1 MNPMKRIGLILCL
14 FIVNTAF
21 SQSTTVVNYKATTA
35 AIANPERGFYKHT
48 ETTATNYIPLDESEL
63 VSYRLKNNNTLVLR
77 IFYLEKFLNAPIDA
91 KYLNAIKTDFA
102 TIRKAGLKCI
112 VRFAYTRTTNGQ
124 RDASKKLMLQHIA
137 QLQPLF
143 EANADVIALVQA
155 GFIGTWGEW
164 FYTTHFGMAPT
175 STDYANRK
183 DIMEA
188 LLTVVPKNR
197 MVQFRTPFFKQKMYQ
212 VSPVSQEQAYTETAI
227 ARTGHFNDCFL
238 SDETDNGTFSNV
250 NTESPYLEAETR
262 FVPMGGETCDPNTVR
277 SNCTTALDEM
287 NRFHYSFLNVDY
299 NAGVLTK
306 FKNDKCFGEI
316 GNRLGYR
323 FELKSAE
330 FPNQL
335 AASERLHCSLTIVNT
350 GFATP
355 FNKKVVRLIL
365 RNKEDRKEYP
375 IALATDPRF
384 WEKDKEHQLMYDLDI
399 PATLPSGTY
408 DLLLH
413 IADEDS
419 RLSSRPE
426 YAIQLAN
433 VGTWESRTG
442 YNKLLHSVVITAPN
456 ATKLPPVSVS
466 SAPSIGPT
474 PADEILTIEAIDVAS
489 FEIIFYNSIGEK
501 VQVYKINQTSTK
513 SVFATKN
520 LPDGTY
526 LIELKKDGASEFLK
540 AVIEH

>member
-1 MNPMKRIGLILCL
+1 MKRIGFILSL
-14 FIVNTAF
+14 FIVSTAF
-21 SQSTTVVNYKATTA
+21 SQNSTVVNYKANTSP
-35 AIANPERGFYKHT
+35 IANPERGFYKHT
-48 ETTATNYIPLDESEL
+48 ETTATNYVPLDENEL
-63 VSYRLKNNNTLVLR
+63 VSYRVKNNNTLVLR
-77 IFYLEKFLNAPIDA
+77 IFYLEKFLNAPIDVN
-91 KYLNAIKTDFA
+91 YLNAIKTDFT

-143 EANADVIALVQA
+143 EANSDVIALVQA

-164 FYTTHFGMAPT
+164 FYTTNFGMPPT
-175 STDYANRK
+175 IADYTNRK
-183 DIMEA
+183 IIMEA
-188 LLTVVPKNR
+188 LLMAVPKNR

-212 VSPVSQEQAYTETAI
+212 LSPVTQEQAYTETAV

-250 NTESPYLEAETR
+250 STETPYLEAETR
-262 FVPMGGETCDPNTVR
+262 YVPMGGETCDPNTVR

-287 NRFHYSFLNVDY
+287 NRFHYSFLNMDY

-335 AASERLHCSLTIVNT
+335 TASERLHCSLTIINT

-355 FNKKVVRLIL
+355 FNKKTVRLIL

-375 IALATDPRF
+375 IVLAADPRF
-384 WEKDKEHQLMYDLDI
+384 WEKDKIHQLSYDLNI
-399 PATLPSGTY
+399 PSSIPSGTY

-419 RLSSRPE
+419 RLSNRPE

-433 VGTWESRTG
+433 SGTWESRTG
-442 YNKLLHSVVITAPN
+442 YNKLLHSVVISAPN
-456 ATKLPPVSVS
+456 TLKSQPVSVNA
-466 SAPSIGPT
+466 APSIMPT
-474 PADEILTIEAIDVAS
+474 PADESLTIEATDVAS
-489 FEIIFYNSIGEK
+489 FEIVFYNSIGEK
-501 VQVYKINQTSTK
+501 VTVDKLSQTSTK
-513 SVFATKN
+513 LVFATKN